1 MSPPVL
7 CYWDIRGLAQPIR
20 MLLAYT
26 ETEFEDKQL
35 SCGPAPDYD
44 KSCWFDQKFSL
55 GLDFPNLPYFIDG
68 DIKLTQT
75 NAIMRYIGRKHD
87 LCGKTEEERARVD
100 MLAEQSMDLRNG
112 WVRLCYSGS
121 VYASGVDYESA
132 KKAYLEGLPKTLQQF
147 EAFLGGRQWFAGSS
161 LAFPDFHMY
170 ELLDQH
176 KLMVPNCLADCPNL
190 TAFMERFES
199 LPQIAKYK
207 KSPKFMSSPINNKMA
222 SFGGEK

>member
-1 MSPPVL
+1 MALV
-7 CYWDIRGLAQPIR
+7 
-20 MLLAYT
+20 
-26 ETEFEDKQL
+26 
-35 SCGPAPDYD
+35 
-44 KSCWFDQKFSL
+44 WFDQKFSL
-55 GLDFPNLPYFIDG
+55 GLDFPNLPYFVDG

-75 NAIMRYIGRKHD
+75 NAIMRYIARKHD
-87 LCGKTEEERARVD
+87 LCGKTEEERSRVD
-100 MLAEQSMDLRNG
+100 MFAEQTMDFRNG
-112 WVRLCYSGS
+112 WVRLCYAGG
-121 VYASGVDYESA
+121 VYAGGVD
-132 KKAYLEGLPKTLQQF
+132 F

-176 KLMVPNCLADCPNL
+176 KMMAPNCLADYPNL
-190 TAFMERFES
+190 TAFMGRFES